1 MTQPKILIFTTT
13 KSGTGVARFN
23 EHIADAILRAGWT
36 AILAQPEEPDY
47 RGRMADCSAAER
59 HFFRRD
65 PYADIVG
72 FGADRFLPAILFGET
87 RPDLVVFSSGIHP
100 LTTVAGM
107 QAAHFFRIP
116 YVTVDGLVA
125 PSLYDWDENALTM
138 VSRLYGNAEA
148 VIVKSQESLGA
159 LRQCLRLPADVGSV
173 IVSGRP
179 DRYFEPR
186 DETRRA
192 ALRRQLQIP
201 DDSILCLTAAKL
213 EIVKGHALQIDA
225 MQQLKARP
233 VWDRLHFAWAGEG
246 EERERLETALAVAGV
261 SDRVHLLGHRT
272 DISAWMDAADCFV
285 LTSHSEGIPLSM
297 LEAMAKGL
305 PVIATAIGGVPEA
318 LDDTGILVPRPAMYD
333 ECIEGLVAALVR
345 LATDDAGRRDMGVA
359 CRVRAAAYYR
369 LDRMTDAYLAV
380 FDEAMSGQSETN
392 V

>member
-192 ALRRQLQIP
+192 ALRRH
-201 DDSILCLTAAKL
+201 CKYRTTASCVSPRRSWKSSRDTRCRSTQCSSSRHGRCGTGCISPGP
-213 EIVKGHALQIDA
+213 E
-225 MQQLKARP
+225 KARK
-233 VWDRLHFAWAGEG
+233 GS
-246 EERERLETALAVAGV
+246 V
-261 SDRVHLLGHRT
+261 SK
-272 DISAWMDAADCFV
+272 
-285 LTSHSEGIPLSM
+285 P
-297 LEAMAKGL
+297 
-305 PVIATAIGGVPEA
+305 P
-318 LDDTGILVPRPAMYD
+318 
-333 ECIEGLVAALVR
+333 
-345 LATDDAGRRDMGVA
+345 
-359 CRVRAAAYYR
+359 
-369 LDRMTDAYLAV
+369 
-380 FDEAMSGQSETN
+380 
-392 V
+392 